1 MHHESPSN
9 RKSFT
14 MNDTLEHYGVKGMK
28 WRKRRAEARM
38 AKKAKKKADKQSR
51 KTVDEWDTKYKKR
64 SDMTDDEIAAATKR
78 IRLENEFAE
87 QLSRSSTHT
96 GVKVKKNGFGESVR
110 NVANTTNSLNTSQK
124 QLAGL
129 ATATAS
135 GIGLAYR
142 YKDKIPDLANAVY
155 RTVKKAKV
163 GKAARSAATY
173 QKLLPPP
180 SNW

>member
-1 MHHESPSN
+1 
-9 RKSFT
+9 

-38 AKKAKKKADKQSR
+38 AKKARKKAEKQSI
-51 KTVDEWDTKYKKR
+51 KTGEEWDVKYKKR
-64 SDMTDDEIAAATKR
+64 SDMTDDEIKEATKR
-78 IRLENEFAE
+78 LKIENEFAIQVE
-87 QLSRSSTHT
+87 KSS
-96 GVKVKKNGFGESVR
+96 KINKKKSIGDRIN
-110 NVANTTNSLNTSQK
+110 NVSTATNSLSSSQK
-124 QLAGL
+124 QAAGI

-155 RTVKKAKV
+155 RTAKKIKSKNTSMTV
-163 GKAARSAATY
+163 SNY

>member
-1 MHHESPSN
+1 
-9 RKSFT
+9 
-14 MNDTLEHYGVKGMK
+14 MNDTLEHFGIKGMK
-28 WRKRRAEARM
+28 WGKRRAAARM
-38 AKKAKKKADKQSR
+38 AKKAKKKAGKQSI

-87 QLSRSSTHT
+87 QLSRSSKYT
-96 GVKVKKNGFGESVR
+96 GVQKKGFGESVK
-110 NVANTTNSLNTSQK
+110 NVANATNNLNKSQK
-124 QLAGL
+124 QLAGI

-135 GIGLAYR
+135 GVGLAYR

-155 RTVKKAKV
+155 RTAKKIKSKNTSRTA
-163 GKAARSAATY
+163 SNY

>member
-1 MHHESPSN
+1 
-9 RKSFT
+9 
-14 MNDTLEHYGVKGMK
+14 MNDTLEHFGIKGMK
-28 WRKRRAEARM
+28 WGKRRAAARM
-38 AKKAKKKADKQSR
+38 AKKAKKKAEKQSR
-51 KTVDEWDTKYKKR
+51 KTVNEWDTKYKKR

-78 IRLENEFAE
+78 IRLENEFANQVE
-87 QLSRSSTHT
+87 LASKVNKKASIGDHIKNVSTATSALSS
-96 GVKVKKNGFGESVR
+96 
-110 NVANTTNSLNTSQK
+110 SQK
-124 QLAGL
+124 QAAGI

-142 YKDKIPDLANAVY
+142 YKDKIPDLAKTVY
-155 RTVKKAKV
+155 RTAKKAKV

>member
-1 MHHESPSN
+1 
-9 RKSFT
+9 

-38 AKKAKKKADKQSR
+38 AKKARKKAEKQSI
-51 KTVDEWDTKYKKR
+51 KTNEEWDAKYKKR

-78 IRLENEFAE
+78 LRLENEFANQVNTSSKANKNNKLE
-87 QLSRSSTHT
+87 DRIKGISTVTKDLS
-96 GVKVKKNGFGESVR
+96 
-110 NVANTTNSLNTSQK
+110 TSQK
-124 QLAGL
+124 QAAGI

-142 YKDKIPDLANAVY
+142 YKDKIPDLAKAVY
-155 RTVKKAKV
+155 RTAKKAKV

>member
-1 MHHESPSN
+1 
-9 RKSFT
+9 

-28 WRKRRAEARM
+28 WRKRRAEARI
-38 AKKAKKKADKQSR
+38 AKKARKKAEKQSI
-51 KTVDEWDTKYKKR
+51 KTGEEWDVKYKKR
-64 SDMTDDEIAAATKR
+64 SDMTDDEIEAATKR
-78 IRLENEFAE
+78 LRLENEFANQVE
-87 QLSRSSTHT
+87 KSSKVNKRVTVGDRINEVSKATSSLSS
-96 GVKVKKNGFGESVR
+96 
-110 NVANTTNSLNTSQK
+110 SQK
-124 QLAGL
+124 QAAGI

-155 RTVKKAKV
+155 RTAKKIKSKNTSRTA
-163 GKAARSAATY
+163 STY

>member
-1 MHHESPSN
+1 
-9 RKSFT
+9 

-110 NVANTTNSLNTSQK
+110 NVANTTNNLNTSQK

-142 YKDKIPDLANAVY
+142 YKDKIPDVANAVY
-155 RTVKKAKV
+155 RTAKKAKV

>member
-1 MHHESPSN
+1 
-9 RKSFT
+9 
-14 MNDTLEHYGVKGMK
+14 MNDTLEHYGVTGMK

-38 AKKAKKKADKQSR
+38 AKKARKKAEKQSI
-51 KTVDEWDTKYKKR
+51 KTGEEWDVTYKKR

-78 IRLENEFAE
+78 LKLENEFAN
-87 QLSRSSTHT
+87 QVAQSSKVNKKTTIGDRINDVSTATNKLSS
-96 GVKVKKNGFGESVR
+96 
-110 NVANTTNSLNTSQK
+110 SQK
-124 QLAGL
+124 QAAGI

-155 RTVKKAKV
+155 RTAKKANV
-163 GKAARSAATY
+163 GNAARSAATY

>member
-1 MHHESPSN
+1 
-9 RKSFT
+9 

-110 NVANTTNSLNTSQK
+110 NVANTTNNLNTSQK
-124 QLAGL
+124 QLAGI

-135 GIGLAYR
+135 GVGLAYR
-142 YKDKIPDLANAVY
+142 YKDKIPDLAKTVY
-155 RTVKKAKV
+155 RTAKKAKV

>member
-1 MHHESPSN
+1 
-9 RKSFT
+9 

-87 QLSRSSTHT
+87 QLSRSSKHA
-96 GVKVKKNGFGESVR
+96 GVKKNGFGESVK
-110 NVANTTNSLNTSQK
+110 NVANTTNNLNKSQK
-124 QLAGL
+124 QLAGI

-135 GIGLAYR
+135 GVGLAYR
-142 YKDKIPDLANAVY
+142 YKDKIPDLAKTVY
-155 RTVKKAKV
+155 RTTKKAKV

>member
-1 MHHESPSN
+1 
-9 RKSFT
+9 
-14 MNDTLEHYGVKGMK
+14 MNDTLEHFGIKGMK
-28 WRKRRAEARM
+28 WGKRRAATKM

-87 QLSRSSTHT
+87 QLSRSSKYT
-96 GVKVKKNGFGESVR
+96 GVKKNGFGESVK
-110 NVANTTNSLNTSQK
+110 NVANATNNLNKSQK
-124 QLAGL
+124 QLAGI
-129 ATATAS
+129 ATAAAS
-135 GIGLAYR
+135 GVGLAYR
-142 YKDKIPDLANAVY
+142 YKDKIPDLAKTVY
-155 RTVKKAKV
+155 RTANV

>member
-1 MHHESPSN
+1 
-9 RKSFT
+9 

-96 GVKVKKNGFGESVR
+96 GVKVKKNEFGESVR
-110 NVANTTNSLNTSQK
+110 NIANTTNNLNSSQK

-142 YKDKIPDLANAVY
+142 YKDKIPDLAKTVY
-155 RTVKKAKV
+155 RTAKKAKV

>member
-1 MHHESPSN
+1 
-9 RKSFT
+9 

-87 QLSRSSTHT
+87 QLSRSSKHT
-96 GVKVKKNGFGESVR
+96 GVKKNGFGESVK
-110 NVANTTNSLNTSQK
+110 NIANTTNNLNKSQK
-124 QLAGL
+124 QLAGI

-135 GIGLAYR
+135 GVGLAYR
-142 YKDKIPDLANAVY
+142 YKDKIPDLAKTVY
-155 RTVKKAKV
+155 RTAKV

>member
-1 MHHESPSN
+1 
-9 RKSFT
+9 
-14 MNDTLEHYGVKGMK
+14 
-28 WRKRRAEARM
+28 
-38 AKKAKKKADKQSR
+38 
-51 KTVDEWDTKYKKR
+51 
-64 SDMTDDEIAAATKR
+64 MTDDEIAAVTKR

-87 QLSRSSTHT
+87 QLSRSSKYS
-96 GVKVKKNGFGESVR
+96 GVKKKDFGESVK
-110 NVANTTNSLNTSQK
+110 NIANTTNNLNKSQK
-124 QLAGL
+124 QAAGI

-142 YKDKIPDLANAVY
+142 YKDKIPDLAKTVY
-155 RTVKKAKV
+155 RTAKKAKV

>member
-1 MHHESPSN
+1 
-9 RKSFT
+9 
-14 MNDTLEHYGVKGMK
+14 MNDTLEHFGIKGMK
-28 WRKRRAEARM
+28 WGKRRAAARM
-38 AKKAKKKADKQSR
+38 AKKAKKKAGKQSI

-87 QLSRSSTHT
+87 QLSRSSKYT
-96 GVKVKKNGFGESVR
+96 GVQKKGFGESVK
-110 NVANTTNSLNTSQK
+110 NVANATNNLNKSQK
-124 QLAGL
+124 QVAGI

-135 GIGLAYR
+135 GVGLAYR
-142 YKDKIPDLANAVY
+142 YKDKIPDLSKTVY
-155 RTVKKAKV
+155 RTAKKAKV

>member
-1 MHHESPSN
+1 
-9 RKSFT
+9 

-38 AKKAKKKADKQSR
+38 AKKARKKAEKQSI
-51 KTVDEWDTKYKKR
+51 KTNEEWNAKYKKR

-78 IRLENEFAE
+78 LRLENEFAN
-87 QLSRSSTHT
+87 QVDRSS
-96 GVKVKKNGFGESVR
+96 KVNKKTPIGDRIN
-110 NVANTTNSLNTSQK
+110 NVSKATNSLNSSQK
-124 QLAGL
+124 QAAGI

-155 RTVKKAKV
+155 RTAKKAKV

>member
-1 MHHESPSN
+1 
-9 RKSFT
+9 

-28 WRKRRAEARM
+28 WRKRRAEARR
-38 AKKAKKKADKQSR
+38 AKKARKKAKKQSK
-51 KTVDEWDTKYKKR
+51 KTNEEWDVKYKKR
-64 SDMTDDEIAAATKR
+64 SHMTDDEIEAATKR
-78 IRLENEFAE
+78 LRLENEFANQVE
-87 QLSRSSTHT
+87 RSS
-96 GVKVKKNGFGESVR
+96 KVNKKVTVGDRINDVSK
-110 NVANTTNSLNTSQK
+110 ATSSLSSSQK
-124 QLAGL
+124 QAAGI

-155 RTVKKAKV
+155 RTAKKAKV

>member
-1 MHHESPSN
+1 
-9 RKSFT
+9 
-14 MNDTLEHYGVKGMK
+14 MNDTLEHFGVKGMR
-28 WRKRRAEARM
+28 WGQRRAAARM
-38 AKKAKKKADKQSR
+38 AKKARKKAEKQSK
-51 KTVDEWDTKYKKR
+51 KTNEEWDVKYKKR
-64 SDMTDDEIAAATKR
+64 SGMTDDEIEAATKR
-78 IRLENEFAE
+78 LRLENEFANQVE
-87 QLSRSSTHT
+87 RSS
-96 GVKVKKNGFGESVR
+96 KVNKKVTVGDRINDVSK
-110 NVANTTNSLNTSQK
+110 ATSALSSSQK
-124 QLAGL
+124 QAAGI

-155 RTVKKAKV
+155 RTAKKAKV

>member
-1 MHHESPSN
+1 
-9 RKSFT
+9 
-14 MNDTLEHYGVKGMK
+14 MNDTLEHYGVKGMT

-38 AKKAKKKADKQSR
+38 AKKARKKAEKQSI
-51 KTVDEWDTKYKKR
+51 KTGEDWDVKYKKR
-64 SDMTDDEIAAATKR
+64 SDMTDDEIATATKR
-78 IRLENEFAE
+78 LRLENEFANQVE
-87 QLSRSSTHT
+87 KSSE
-96 GVKVKKNGFGESVR
+96 VNKKKSIGDRIN
-110 NVANTTNSLNTSQK
+110 NVSKATNSISSSQK

-142 YKDKIPDLANAVY
+142 YKDKIPDVAKAVY
-155 RTVKKAKV
+155 RTAKKDKV

>member
-1 MHHESPSN
+1 
-9 RKSFT
+9 

-110 NVANTTNSLNTSQK
+110 NVANTTNNLNTSQK
-124 QLAGL
+124 QLAGI

-135 GIGLAYR
+135 GVGLAYR

-155 RTVKKAKV
+155 RTAKKVKV
-163 GKAARSAATY
+163 GKASRSAATY

>member
-1 MHHESPSN
+1 
-9 RKSFT
+9 

-78 IRLENEFAE
+78 IRLENDFAE

-110 NVANTTNSLNTSQK
+110 NVANTTNNLNTSQK

-142 YKDKIPDLANAVY
+142 YKDKIPDVANAVY
-155 RTVKKAKV
+155 RTAKKAKV

>member
-1 MHHESPSN
+1 
-9 RKSFT
+9 
-14 MNDTLEHYGVKGMK
+14 MNDTLEHFGVKGMR
-28 WRKRRAEARM
+28 WGQRRAAARM
-38 AKKAKKKADKQSR
+38 AKKARKKAEKQSK
-51 KTVDEWDTKYKKR
+51 KTNEEWDVKYKKR

-78 IRLENEFAE
+78 LRLENEFANQVE
-87 QLSRSSTHT
+87 KSSKVNKKVTVGDRINDVSKATSSLSS
-96 GVKVKKNGFGESVR
+96 
-110 NVANTTNSLNTSQK
+110 SQK
-124 QLAGL
+124 QAAGI

-142 YKDKIPDLANAVY
+142 YKDKIPDLAKTVY
-155 RTVKKAKV
+155 RTAKKAKV